1 MNARRPAGTWRI
13 GRVAGAELLIRPS
26 LLAMG
31 LVLVLVFAPQFDRLG
46 GNPYAIAAVFVVA
59 LYASILV
66 HEVAHVVAARAFGM
80 RVPSVTL
87 HLLGGETHLEGE
99 SRRPLQEFVIA
110 VVGPLT
116 SLGIGFA
123 AWWTALQLPPGLT
136 YAVLWS
142 VGFINVLVAGF
153 NMLPGLP
160 LDGGRVFRALIWGLT
175 GNESTGVIAAA
186 WLGRLAAVAL
196 VVWAIVAADLDQ
208 PVSLTRSL
216 LFAVVALFLW
226 QGSSAALVHGRRLAR
241 VDRIVARELVDRSAP
256 PPPDAPQLPAELRG
270 RRLLVAMVEHPAHVY
285 ALVEPDGTVVGRLDA
300 SAVDR
305 AYREESR

>member
-1 MNARRPAGTWRI
+1 MSAHRPAGTWRI

-31 LVLVLVFAPQFDRLG
+31 LVLVVVFAPQFDRLG
-46 GNPYAIAAVFVVA
+46 GNPYAIAAVFVAA
-59 LYASILV
+59 LYTSVLV
-66 HEVAHVVAARAFGM
+66 HELAHVVAARAFGM
-80 RVPSVTL
+80 RAPSVTL
-87 HLLGGETHLEGE
+87 HLLGGETHLEGK

-116 SLGIGFA
+116 SLLIGVA
-123 AWWTALQLPPGLT
+123 AWWTAVQLPPGLT

-175 GNESTGVIAAA
+175 GSESTGVIAAA
-186 WLGRLAAVAL
+186 WLGRLAAAAL
-196 VVWAIVAADLDQ
+196 MLWAVLVADLGQ
-208 PVSLTRSL
+208 PISLTRSL
-216 LFAVVALFLW
+216 LFVVVAWFLW
-226 QGSSAALVHGRRLAR
+226 QGSGAALAHGRRLAR
-241 VDRIVARELVDRSAP
+241 VERIVARELADHSAA
-256 PPPDAPQLPAELRG
+256 PPPDAPRLPADLRG

-285 ALVEPDGTVVGRLDA
+285 ALVEPDGTVVARLDA